1 MDAPSFDGFASA
13 FLPIHE
19 NDGEFYMTSLTLD
32 GIDRF
37 QGGSARSDDVID
49 DDHILPERKVSFD
62 LLAGSVAF
70 GFFSYS
76 KNLKCLI
83 GMLAGGGH
91 ADGQR
96 YRIRPE
102 SHAADSLDGEF
113 FRMDFGTNRMP
124 TEISDHCRSERIE
137 GCDAAID
144 IEIRLFSRGQGE
156 GPGANGFLEK
166 ESFEVGGCL
175 KHAGRVS
182 FSQKRF
188 NRESENRGE
197 IEKKN
202 LPFFLI
208 SSLPRD
214 LVSLGLWPRHI

>member
-1 MDAPSFDGFASA
+1 
-13 FLPIHE
+13 
-19 NDGEFYMTSLTLD
+19 
-32 GIDRF
+32 
-37 QGGSARSDDVID
+37 
-49 DDHILPERKVSFD
+49 
-62 LLAGSVAF
+62 
-70 GFFSYS
+70 
-76 KNLKCLI
+76 
-83 GMLAGGGH
+83 
-91 ADGQR
+91 
-96 YRIRPE
+96 
-102 SHAADSLDGEF
+102 
-113 FRMDFGTNRMP
+113 
-124 TEISDHCRSERIE
+124 
-137 GCDAAID
+137 
-144 IEIRLFSRGQGE
+144 LFSRGQGE